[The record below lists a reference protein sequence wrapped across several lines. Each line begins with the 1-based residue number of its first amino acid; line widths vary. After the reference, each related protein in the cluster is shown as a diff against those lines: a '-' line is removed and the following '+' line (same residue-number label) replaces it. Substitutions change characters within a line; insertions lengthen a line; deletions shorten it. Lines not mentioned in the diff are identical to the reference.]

1 MPSTP
6 NQEPSVCNT
15 GQEKFFTHHE
25 TPRDKYEIA
34 TAIIGPQSV
43 HIANGV
49 EGKAEIPVA
58 SNELEKEIQDEARVS
73 PKVTEKPD
81 NSDSLPS
88 QKVFGESTGD
98 DSLKVKE
105 GDGDDDQYPTPIRL
119 TFLTFGL
126 MAVVLM
132 VALDNYILGMLSHDF
147 SILGVYCQFAY

>member
-6 NQEPSVCNT
+6 NEETSVCNT

-58 SNELEKEIQDEARVS
+58 SNELEKKYKMKHGFLPRLLKSQIIQTVYHPRKFSVRV
-73 PKVTEKPD
+73 PET
-81 NSDSLPS
+81 
-88 QKVFGESTGD
+88 T
-98 DSLKVKE
+98 
-105 GDGDDDQYPTPIRL
+105 
-119 TFLTFGL
+119 
-126 MAVVLM
+126 
-132 VALDNYILGMLSHDF
+132 H
-147 SILGVYCQFAY
+147 